1 MAPTTAAGAGREQE
15 ENRLQSELSL
25 HSFGHVPR
33 LLFLLISSS
42 ITPLMLL

>member
-1 MAPTTAAGAGREQE
+1 MKVNEIYIR
-15 ENRLQSELSL
+15 NL